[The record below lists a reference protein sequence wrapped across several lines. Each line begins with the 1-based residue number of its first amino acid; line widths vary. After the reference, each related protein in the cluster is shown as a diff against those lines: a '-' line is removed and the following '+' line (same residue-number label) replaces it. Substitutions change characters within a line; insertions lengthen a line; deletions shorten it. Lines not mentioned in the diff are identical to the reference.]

1 MNLTET
7 LAALVGFAIGV
18 LLTFLVKIYIAED
31 HDTDA
36 YRQGYEAAQAEQRQ
50 RNEARARKAAETR
63 RGKS

>member
-7 LAALVGFAIGV
+7 LAALAGCATGV

-36 YRQGYEAAQAEQRQ
+36 YRQGYEAAQAEQRHL
-50 RNEARARKAAETR
+50 AD
-63 RGKS
+63 

>member
-7 LAALVGFAIGV
+7 LAALAGCATGV
-18 LLTFLVKIYIAED
+18 LLTFLVKMYVDED

-63 RGKS
+63 RAKS